1 MGVYIFFYGYLV
13 FVVLI
18 DNREMIGMLG
28 KFFSVGVYLL
38 EILLLIWYVLR
49 LGKIWYMIIW

>member
-38 EILLLIWYVLR
+38 EILLLI
-49 LGKIWYMIIW
+49 